1 MAGIL
6 YLVATPIGNLED
18 ITLRALKVL
27 KEADLIAAEDTRH
40 TGQLL
45 RHYDISKPLCSFYS
59 YNQNQRTPEL
69 IDKIKAGLNV
79 ALVTDAGT
87 PGISDPAYALVDRAV
102 REGIRIVPLPGPTAL
117 VPALVA
123 SGLPADEFLFAGFLP
138 VKPGRRQKQ
147 IEALSREPRT
157 VVIYESPHRIA
168 RTLQELA
175 AAFAPRRA
183 AVCRELTKLFEE
195 FERDDIAVLA
205 GKYQTKKPK
214 GEFVVVLAGKET

>member
-1 MAGIL
+1 MPGIL
-6 YLVATPIGNLED
+6 YLVPTPIGNLED

-27 KEADLIAAEDTRH
+27 KEVDLIAAEDTRH

-45 RHYDISKPLCSFYS
+45 RHYDIHKPLCSFYS
-59 YNQNQRTPEL
+59 YNQEMRTPEL
-69 IDKIKAGLNV
+69 IGKINDGQNV

-87 PGISDPAYALVDRAV
+87 PGISDPAYSLVSRAV
-102 REGIRIVPLPGPTAL
+102 GEDITIVPLPGATAL

-168 RTLQELA
+168 KTLAELA
-175 AAFAPRRA
+175 TAFAPRQA
-183 AVCRELTKLFEE
+183 AVCRELTKVFEE
-195 FERDDIAVLA
+195 FERDDIAALA
-205 GKYQTKKPK
+205 EKYRTKKPK